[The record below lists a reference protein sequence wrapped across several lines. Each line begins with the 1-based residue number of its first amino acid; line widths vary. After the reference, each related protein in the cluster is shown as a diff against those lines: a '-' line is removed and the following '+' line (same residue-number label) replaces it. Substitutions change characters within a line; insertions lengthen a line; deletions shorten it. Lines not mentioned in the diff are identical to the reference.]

1 MFFCV
6 PFLSHN
12 EEIQNQT
19 DNYVKGHQKWN
30 EIMSF
35 AMNGGGGVS
44 PAIRFFW
51 RGSNSKS
58 DRC

>member
-19 DNYVKGHQKWN
+19 DNYVRGHQKWN
-30 EIMSF
+30 EIMPF
-35 AMNGGGGVS
+35 AMNGGEGVS
-44 PAIRFFW
+44 PAISFFW
-51 RGSNSKS
+51 RGSNSK
-58 DRC
+58 